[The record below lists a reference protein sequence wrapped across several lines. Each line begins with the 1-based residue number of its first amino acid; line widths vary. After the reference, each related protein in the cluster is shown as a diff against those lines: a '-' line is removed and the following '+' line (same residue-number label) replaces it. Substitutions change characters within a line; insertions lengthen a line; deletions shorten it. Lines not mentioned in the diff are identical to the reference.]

1 MLVRTV
7 SGPLR
12 QRLGVLVAGLLIGGT
27 IVACQSHRL
36 RPESQ
41 STLRLLTPIDP
52 KTFNYA
58 NSSSVPNVFLFSHEG
73 LTRENGMTGKVEPG
87 LAEKWE
93 FSADQKRVIFTLRE
107 GLKWSD
113 GQPLTAE
120 DVVFTYNQIV
130 FNPKVPIESKDQ
142 VRIGEKGKFPQV
154 RKLDD
159 RRVEFILPE
168 PFSPFLYTTTGANTG
183 TVAILP
189 KHKLERSLQETDR
202 SGNPKFLSYW
212 GTDTP
217 PAEIVVNGPYM
228 LESYQVGQRLTFRR
242 NPYYWR
248 KDAQGTPLPQ
258 VEKIVWNV
266 IENQDLQL
274 LKFRSGDLDVMGD
287 ARPLKS
293 EYYQLLK
300 QEEKRGNFRLLDGGP
315 WSGVLQFVF
324 NLSTAKN
331 SKGEYVVEPKK
342 SKWFNNKIFR
352 QAIAYSIN
360 KERINNNIFRGL
372 GVVQHSP
379 VSVQSPFYFSP
390 EQGLKT
396 YPYNLDKAKDLL
408 RSAGFTYNPQ
418 GELFDAV
425 GNRVEFELVTNANNL
440 VRVAIATQV
449 QQDLSQV
456 GIKVNFQAINFNV
469 LVDKINATRN
479 WDTHMVGFEG
489 GVEPHAVANLWMSSG
504 GSHSFNLKQQPGQ
517 PELTGYA
524 PKDFELEIDR
534 LYRAGAREFDPQKRR
549 DIYIQFQKLVQE
561 ELPIIHLVNDRA
573 TMAVRN
579 HVQGLRYNGLPFWGL
594 WNIDELYFSQERSK
608 S

>member
-1 MLVRTV
+1 MRSSRFSAVVSNPVVGNSGVTCTGILV
-7 SGPLR
+7 
-12 QRLGVLVAGLLIGGT
+12 GLA
-27 IVACQSHRL
+27 IVACNPHRFQTT
-36 RPESQ
+36 SQ

-58 NSSSVPNVFLFSHEG
+58 NSSSVPNIFLFSHEG
-73 LTRENGMTGKVEPG
+73 LTRENGVTGKVEPA

-93 FSADQKRVIFTLRE
+93 FSPDKKRVVFTLRP

-142 VRIGEKGKFPQV
+142 VRIGEKGEFPKV

-159 RRVEFILPE
+159 RRVEFRFPE
-168 PFSPFLYTTTGANTG
+168 PFSPFLHTTTGGRTG
-183 TVAILP
+183 AVAILP
-189 KHKLERSLQETDR
+189 KHKLEQSLQEIDR
-202 SGNPKFLSYW
+202 KSGNPKFLTHW
-212 GTDTP
+212 GTDTK
-217 PAEIVVNGPYM
+217 PAEVVVNGPFM
-228 LESYQVGQRLTFRR
+228 LESYRVGQRLVFRR
-242 NPYYWR
+242 NPHYWG
-248 KDAQGTPLPQ
+248 KNNQGQSLPQ

-331 SKGEYVVEPKK
+331 SQGKHVVDPKK

-352 QAIAYSIN
+352 QAIAYSID

-379 VSVQSPFYFSP
+379 ISVQSPFYFSP
-390 EQGLKT
+390 QQGLKT
-396 YPYNLDKAKDLL
+396 YPYNPNQAKDLL

-418 GELFDAV
+418 GELFDGE
-425 GNRVEFELVTNANNL
+425 GNRVEFDLITNANNL
-440 VRVAIATQV
+440 VRVAIASQV
-449 QQDLSQV
+449 QQDL
-456 GIKVNFQAINFNV
+456 GKIGMKVNFQAINFNV
-469 LVDKINATRN
+469 LVDKINATRD

-517 PELTGYA
+517 PALTDYY
-524 PKDFELEIDR
+524 PKDFEQEIDR
-534 LYRAGAREFDPQKRR
+534 LYRAGAREFDPKKRR
-549 DIYIQFQKLVQE
+549 AIYMQFQQLVQE

-594 WNIDELYFSQERSK
+594 WNIEELYLQK
-608 S
+608 